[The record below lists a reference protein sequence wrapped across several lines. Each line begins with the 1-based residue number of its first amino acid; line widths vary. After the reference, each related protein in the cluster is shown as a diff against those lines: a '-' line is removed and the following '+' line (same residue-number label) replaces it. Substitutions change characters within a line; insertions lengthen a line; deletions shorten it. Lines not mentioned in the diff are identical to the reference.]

1 MSALPHEPS
10 PQADSDPYQLESD
23 PYQLEYAEGPQ
34 TLAELRAA
42 LEVINPD
49 VLTAFN
55 ARLDSARF
63 GAEQAEVIAKARRT
77 VAFQKRAEVEAA
89 AALAADEAAGEP
101 PVEDLW
107 SHLDVRDSAS

>member
-10 PQADSDPYQLESD
+10 PQADSDPYQFED
-23 PYQLEYAEGPQ
+23 PYQSEFAEGPQ

-42 LEVINPD
+42 LEVMNPE

-63 GAEQAEVIAKARRT
+63 GAEQAEVIAKARRA
-77 VAFQKRAEVEAA
+77 VAFSKRAEVEAA
-89 AALAADEAAGEP
+89 AAAAAEEAAGDP
-101 PVEDLW
+101 PAEDLW